1 MIRPGASSAIILLA
15 SRSLSHTSL
24 IERVLTVMACGS
36 GSAGGNKSSGQKPTA
51 AAVSAISPSSS
62 RPGARAADGD
72 PPPVAD
78 LKAQISQLSDS
89 SPPQPQHPR

>member
-1 MIRPGASSAIILLA
+1 
-15 SRSLSHTSL
+15 
-24 IERVLTVMACGS
+24 MAE
-36 GSAGGNKSSGQKPTA
+36 A
-51 AAVSAISPSSS
+51 AAA
-62 RPGARAADGD
+62 RDGKRDLAEQFQARARAADGD